1 MAFKLPKSI
10 IEIEWTDA
18 QSSTDA
24 IPIEE
29 LKQHPLIK
37 TKSVGYLLHQDQEK
51 IILGFMDFGEGLI
64 KHYQIIPIGMVK
76 SIRKMKVDRVI
87 KNFKTS

>member
-1 MAFKLPKSI
+1 MGKMI
-10 IEIEWTDA
+10 VEVEWTDA

-37 TKSVGYLLHQDQEK
+37 TKSVGYLLYQDKEK
-51 IILGFMDFGEGLI
+51 MVLGFMDFGEGLI
-64 KHYQIIPIGMVK
+64 KHYQIIPMGMVK
-76 SIRKMKVDRVI
+76 SIKKLKVDGVI
-87 KNFKTS
+87 KNFKVN